1 MSVDTRA
8 RHGNGMRSAFC
19 AALVLMAACGGHS
32 TNAGNSPSPTASS
45 ASSAGPSPETV
56 AERCPVE
63 SGRAG
68 DEPIRTLQFSADDG
82 TRLYGAVVGSGPT
95 GVVLANDVPH
105 PFCQEI
111 PPAIFLA
118 EHGYRALAFDYRGHG
133 DSATADSAPGRL
145 DLDVAGASA
154 ELRSLGSTRIALLGS
169 YAGSAACIVA
179 AVGITPPA
187 DALVAL
193 SPAVERGQYVEG
205 PFEPEGALQ
214 DAPKLRLPVL
224 FVTAKD
230 DRFIPYGEV
239 QHVYRVTGSESKQL
253 LAVEQGPPGWYLLE
267 YNEKVQRAVLH
278 LLSTL

>member
-8 RHGNGMRSAFC
+8 RHRIGKRSAFC

-32 TNAGNSPSPTASS
+32 TNAGNAPSPTASS
-45 ASSAGPSPETV
+45 ASSAGASPETV

-68 DEPIRTLQFSADDG
+68 DEPIRTLQFSAGDG
-82 TRLYGAVVGSGPT
+82 TRLYGAVVGSGTT

-105 PFCQEI
+105 DFCQEI
-111 PPAIFLA
+111 PPAIFLSQ
-118 EHGYRALAFDYRGHG
+118 HGYRALAFDYRGHG

-145 DLDVAGASA
+145 DQDVAGAAA
-154 ELRSLGSTRIALLGS
+154 ELRRLGSTRIALFGS

-179 AVGITPPA
+179 ADGMNPAA

-193 SPAVERGQYVEG
+193 SPALKRGEYVEG

-224 FVTAKD
+224 YVTAKD
-230 DRFIPYGEV
+230 DRFIPYEEA
-239 QHVYRVTGSESKQL
+239 QHAYRVTGSKDKSL
-253 LAVEQGPPGWYLLE
+253 LAVEQGPPGWYLLQ
-267 YNEKVQRAVLH
+267 YNEKVQRAVLT